1 MTEEIAFIA
10 EESRAVCLPAL
21 LNQQCF
27 SRHNIAYGTRAAAP
41 GNDGALMSN
50 PLWFK
55 DAVIYQ
61 LHVKTFQDSDGDGV
75 GDFGGL
81 IQRLDYLAELGVTAL
96 WLMPFYPSPLRDD
109 GYDIADY
116 LAVNPNYGTLDQF
129 DAFLAA
135 AHARGLRVITE
146 LVLNHT
152 SDQHPWFQRARRA
165 APGSPERDYYVWNDS
180 EDRYR
185 EVRLIFPDFE
195 PSNWTWDRVAGAY
208 YWHRF
213 FSHQPDLNFDNP
225 LMHDEL
231 MRVVDFWMERGVDG
245 VRLDAVPYLYERE
258 GTNCENLPETHA
270 FLRKLRA
277 HIDTKYSD
285 RMLLAEAN
293 LWPEDAATYFGK
305 GDECHMN
312 FHFPLMPRLFM
323 ALQMED
329 RFPILDILEQTPPIP
344 ANCQWAIFLRNHD
357 ELTLEMVTDEERD
370 YMVRVYAADPRARIN
385 VGIRRRLAP
394 LLGNNRRKIELLN
407 SLLLSLPGTP
417 ILYYGDEL
425 GMGDNIFLGD
435 RNGVRTPM
443 QWSPDRNGGF
453 SAANPQRLLLPL
465 IIDPEYH
472 YETVNAE
479 NQQRNLSSLFWW
491 MRRTLAVRKSSD
503 ALAHGAIEF
512 LQPENAKVLAYL
524 LRSENETVLVVANLS
539 RFAQVVELD
548 LRAHAGAVP
557 RELFG
562 NTAFPPL
569 RGDAP
574 MLVTLGPHGFYWFAL
589 NGENARKLDCDIS
602 PTVPAFTGWSTAL
615 KVALTTFVLPC
626 HLPRCAWFQP
636 AGRTVREYR
645 IAHIAELLPAAWLT
659 LVEVSFLDG
668 QPETYVLPIAQVEGA
683 TEASL
688 TAAHPHAI
696 IARIEG
702 GGVLAD
708 ALFLPEVRERWLRL
722 HLQADPVLRFFPRQM
737 LPLDADAVERSAG
750 HSRIV
755 EEDRA
760 STCIAFGDT
769 LLLKV
774 YRRLEFGLR
783 PEVALLEALQR
794 QRFSAVRPIFSS
806 LSLARPDGSVVISSL
821 TGYSTHQGD
830 GWKFTLD
837 SLLRFF
843 DRALESRLD
852 PASSDVSEVI
862 GGVFS
867 ERMRGLGKSMAALHR
882 RLADELTPEPF
893 DAHYQRSLYQA
904 MRGNTGRVLRLLRKE
919 SARLSDADRA
929 LAGKLVDERAAI
941 LRIFG
946 ILLDRRFAAGR
957 TRVHGDLHLGQ
968 LLNTGKDFTFI
979 NFDGETDRSI
989 GERSLKRCPLV
1000 DLAAMLR
1007 SLEHATVVALR
1018 RETEADRDPLKQWAA
1033 LWLAKTTEALAS
1045 EYFSGMAGASIVPDI
1060 PADGA
1065 TLLQAYLLD
1074 GALHELGRE
1083 LMRPAPAPGI
1093 PLMAIFRLLQAESD
1107 GV

>member
-1 MTEEIAFIA
+1 M
-10 EESRAVCLPAL
+10 
-21 LNQQCF
+21 
-27 SRHNIAYGTRAAAP
+27 
-41 GNDGALMSN
+41 MSN

-61 LHVKTFQDSDGDGV
+61 LHVKTFQDSDGDGI
-75 GDFGGL
+75 GDFVGL
-81 IQRLDYLAELGVTAL
+81 MQRLDYLAELGVTAV
-96 WLMPFYPSPLRDD
+96 WIMPFYPSPLLDD

-116 LAVNPNYGTLDQF
+116 LSVNPSFGTLEQF

-165 APGSPERDYYVWNDS
+165 APGSAERDYYVWS
-180 EDRYR
+180 ETKDRYPEAR
-185 EVRLIFPDFE
+185 VIFQDFE
-195 PSNWTWDRVAGAY
+195 SSNWTWDGTAGAY
-208 YWHRF
+208 FWHRF
-213 FSHQPDLNFDNP
+213 YSHQPDLNFDNP
-225 LMHDEL
+225 VVHDEL
-231 MRVVDFWMERGVDG
+231 LRVIDFWMERGVDG

-277 HIDTKYSD
+277 HIDAKFSD

-293 LWPEDAATYFGK
+293 QWPEDAATYFGQ

-329 RFPILDILEQTPPIP
+329 RFPILDILEQTPAIP

-385 VGIRRRLAP
+385 LGIRRRLAP
-394 LLGNNRRKIELLN
+394 LLGNNRRKIELIN

-417 ILYYGDEL
+417 ILYYGDEI

-453 SAANPQRLLLPL
+453 STANPQRLLLPL

-472 YETVNAE
+472 YETVNVE

-491 MRRTLAVRKSSD
+491 MRRTLSVRKGSE
-503 ALAHGAIEF
+503 ALSHGAIEF
-512 LQPENAKVLAYL
+512 LQPENARVLAYL

-539 RFAQVVELD
+539 RFARVVELD

-562 NTAFPPL
+562 NTAFPAL

-574 MLVTLGPHGFYWFAL
+574 MVVTLGPHGFYWLAL
-589 NGENARKLDCDIS
+589 DVQSAARVNCETT
-602 PTVPAFTGWSTAL
+602 PTVPAFQKWTSAMSAAL
-615 KVALTTFVLPC
+615 AARVLPRYV
-626 HLPRCAWFQP
+626 PRCRWFQS
-636 AGRTVREYR
+636 AGRVVRDFQLTYV
-645 IAHIAELLPAAWLT
+645 AELLPGAWLM

-668 QPETYVLPIAQVEGA
+668 QPETYVLPIARIEADAEAAFSAANPGA
-683 TEASL
+683 V
-688 TAAHPHAI
+688 

-708 ALFLPEVRERWLRL
+708 ALLLPQVRERWLRL
-722 HLQADPVLRFFPRQM
+722 HRKPDRTLPSVPRQIA
-737 LPLDADAVERSAG
+737 PLDQAVEDRCAG
-750 HSRIV
+750 NSRIV
-755 EEDRA
+755 GQEK
-760 STCIAFGDT
+760 SNTCIAFDDS

-774 YRRLEFGLR
+774 YRRIDPGAH
-783 PEVALLEALQR
+783 PEAALLEALQGGGL
-794 QRFSAVRPIFSS
+794 AAIPPIYSS
-806 LSLARPDGSVVISSL
+806 LVLTSREGSAVISSL
-821 TGYSTHQGD
+821 IGYVAHQGD
-830 GWKFTLD
+830 GWTFTLD
-837 SLLRFF
+837 ALSRYF

-852 PASSDVSEVI
+852 SATADVSEII
-862 GGVFS
+862 GGVFP
-867 ERMRGLGKSMAALHR
+867 ERMRALGRSLAALHQD
-882 RLADELTPEPF
+882 LAGVVGAAFTPEPMVF
-893 DAHYQRSLYQA
+893 HQRALYQA
-904 MRGNTGRVLRLLRKE
+904 MRGQTGHALRLLREEKN
-919 SARLSDADRA
+919 RLSDADRE
-929 LAGKLVDERAAI
+929 LARRIIETRPAI

-946 ILLDRRFAAGR
+946 VLVNQRFAAAR

-968 LLNTGKDFTFI
+968 LLNTGKDFVFI
-979 NFDGETDRSI
+979 DFEGETIRTL
-989 GERSLKRCPLV
+989 GERTLKRCPLA
-1000 DLAAMLR
+1000 DLASLLR
-1007 SLEHATVVALR
+1007 SLDNAAAAALR
-1018 RETEADRDPLKQWAA
+1018 REAVGDRQTLQPWASLWVREMTAILSGEYFAAAGATFLPPTAADR
-1033 LWLAKTTEALAS
+1033 EALLKI
-1045 EYFSGMAGASIVPDI
+1045 F
-1060 PADGA
+1060 
-1065 TLLQAYLLD
+1065 LLD
-1074 GALHELGRE
+1074 RALRE
-1083 LMRPAPAPGI
+1083 LTREIVRDSDCIGVALAAVAELLSQPAPDTG
-1093 PLMAIFRLLQAESD
+1093 E
-1107 GV
+1107 